1 MNATSKPRR
10 GSRRPI
16 LRAMMLLLILA
27 GGLALAEF
35 MLWGWHYGRPT
46 GFLEPL
52 HTKGAQRYSENIHFH
67 RAYQS
72 GIWPTPEDPFID
84 LVMPKPPGTFRIF
97 LFGGSAAMGYPPGSA
112 SGLPRM
118 LEVQLEAA
126 FDGMRFE
133 VHNGAFPGMN
143 SHAIREAARECAAYA
158 PDLFIVY
165 TGLEEVFGAHDL
177 LTGGDSFFDRPG
189 WVPWRVWL
197 KRRQLT
203 QLVAQ
208 LRGTD
213 AAPGAPTPVVLELPA
228 TDAPAWGLMAQ
239 TLEDNLAAVAR
250 AAEVAGAGV
259 LLCTVPFEAASG
271 ESPPYARVLAA
282 TNEAVR
288 RMAGQHDGVT
298 LVDLAEVLSGAPAGD
313 SNFYDGVHPRTPA
326 IHRMAANLAEET
338 GKQLGRDFIPE
349 KRLTLEQAQA
359 ALGITPAVAQMHLVT
374 MRRAITELGPV
385 QGLDVTGTAGRL
397 DAGIAALDR
406 EAGLSA
412 ADLTAQ
418 LQAALQARP
427 NDYFLNR
434 QLAEAL
440 HAQGNTA
447 GARDVLEGLIQ
458 RYPGRAALH
467 GDMALLHRSEENHAA
482 ALGALR
488 AGLAADRWNAE
499 VYWLLGMTLLD
510 VQPAEAAP
518 SFARGLALL
527 PRGPEIPGSL
537 DALRERLEAGLEK
550 ARQAAGEPS

>member
-1 MNATSKPRR
+1 
-10 GSRRPI
+10 
-16 LRAMMLLLILA
+16 
-27 GGLALAEF
+27 
-35 MLWGWHYGRPT
+35 
-46 GFLEPL
+46 
-52 HTKGAQRYSENIHFH
+52 
-67 RAYQS
+67 
-72 GIWPTPEDPFID
+72 
-84 LVMPKPPGTFRIF
+84 
-97 LFGGSAAMGYPPGSA
+97 
-112 SGLPRM
+112 
-118 LEVQLEAA
+118 
-126 FDGMRFE
+126 
-133 VHNGAFPGMN
+133 
-143 SHAIREAARECAAYA
+143 
-158 PDLFIVY
+158 
-165 TGLEEVFGAHDL
+165 
-177 LTGGDSFFDRPG
+177 
-189 WVPWRVWL
+189 
-197 KRRQLT
+197 
-203 QLVAQ
+203 
-208 LRGTD
+208 
-213 AAPGAPTPVVLELPA
+213 
-228 TDAPAWGLMAQ
+228 
-239 TLEDNLAAVAR
+239 
-250 AAEVAGAGV
+250 
-259 LLCTVPFEAASG
+259 
-271 ESPPYARVLAA
+271 
-282 TNEAVR
+282 
-288 RMAGQHDGVT
+288 
-298 LVDLAEVLSGAPAGD
+298 VDLAEVLSGAPAGD